1 MQPQNSVPDV
11 IIWMLSDKKRVAVKR
26 IPSHELMYSS
36 TTQSGKNCGKLM
48 TIYLTVSAIQ
58 YNIVYFLLKIIS
70 TPLATSSRERE
81 RINGSKGQNTTEAAP
96 LAGVEGGQL

>member
-1 MQPQNSVPDV
+1 MESLTHNLNVFLQPQNSIPDV

-58 YNIVYFLLKIIS
+58 YDIVYFLLIIFS
-70 TPLATSSRERE
+70 SPLATSRK
-81 RINGSKGQNTTEAAP
+81 N
-96 LAGVEGGQL
+96 